1 MPDSDDA
8 RIVLV
13 RHGQTEWSASG
24 KHTGRT
30 DVPLTS
36 DGEKQATVLGPV
48 LRGYDFGLVLSSP
61 LSRAYRTAELAGL
74 TGIVIDPD
82 LQEWDYGGYEGLTTA
97 EIRERRPGWRL
108 WRDGVIPGPDGGGE
122 TSAHIAARA
131 DRIVHR
137 ILPLVERGVDVAL
150 VSHGHFL
157 RVSAA
162 RWLGLSASAGAYFAL
177 DTASISALGFER
189 GERVIRWWN
198 EQVR

>member
-1 MPDSDDA
+1 
-8 RIVLV
+8 VLV

-36 DGEKQATVLGPV
+36 DGEKQALALAPV
-48 LRGYDFGLVLSSP
+48 LRDYDFALVLSSP
-61 LSRAYRTAELAGL
+61 LIRAYRTAELAGL
-74 TGIVIDPD
+74 ARIVVDPD

-108 WRDGVIPGPDGGGE
+108 WQDGVIPGRDGGGE

-131 DRIVHR
+131 DRIIHR
-137 ILPLVERGVDVAL
+137 ALPLVERGADVAL

-157 RVSAA
+157 RVLAA
-162 RWLGLSASAGAYFAL
+162 RWLGLSASAGAYLSL